1 MKLNNKVYDVLK
13 WIAMYLLPGLA
24 TLWLTLGKVWSLP
37 YTTEI
42 GATISAV
49 DVFLAFILGLSKK
62 NYQGDGTMVV
72 NTTERMFI
80 VLSLMVMLQSL
91 LTRRPSRLSL
101 NPKIS
106 KYFYERGRRVLFRM
120 PAFCLSLLNQN
131 GSR

>member
-1 MKLNNKVYDVLK
+1 MKLNNKAYDVLK

-72 NTTERMFI
+72 NTTDPEKDVYRLEFDGNVAELADKKI
-80 VLSLMVMLQSL
+80 VTFVVK
-91 LTRRPSRLSL
+91 PED
-101 NPKIS
+101 K
-106 KYFYERGRRVLFRM
+106 
-120 PAFCLSLLNQN
+120 
-131 GSR
+131 

>member
-1 MKLNNKVYDVLK
+1 MKLNNKVYDILK

-24 TLWLTLGKVWSLP
+24 TLWLTLGKVWNLP

-72 NTTERMFI
+72 NTTDPEKDVYRFEFDGN
-80 VLSLMVMLQSL
+80 VAELADKKTVTFVVKSED
-91 LTRRPSRLSL
+91 
-101 NPKIS
+101 K
-106 KYFYERGRRVLFRM
+106 
-120 PAFCLSLLNQN
+120 
-131 GSR
+131 

>member
-1 MKLNNKVYDVLK
+1 MKLNNKAYDVLK

-62 NYQGDGTMVV
+62 SYQGDGTMVV
-72 NTTERMFI
+72 NTTDPEKD
-80 VLSLMVMLQSL
+80 VY
-91 LTRRPSRLSL
+91 RLEFDGNVAEL
-101 NPKIS
+101 ADKKTVTFVVKPEDK
-106 KYFYERGRRVLFRM
+106 
-120 PAFCLSLLNQN
+120 
-131 GSR
+131 